1 LDDKMIDSAVI
12 TPRIVKTKQA
22 AHYLGVSAW
31 KLRNLVQAGE
41 LACIIG
47 DGTSPWLFDIRD
59 LDDWIERQKRTL

>member
-1 LDDKMIDSAVI
+1 MIDSVVI

-22 AHYLGVSAW
+22 AHYLGVSTW

-47 DGTSPWLFDIRD
+47 DGTSPWLFDMRD